1 VGILGSQRNAK
12 ETVTSNNLPTPAGF
26 LFDLD
31 GTLINSGSAVDRA
44 WSQVAQEAGIPLQS
58 LVGLH
63 GLPTKQVLQILL
75 SDRDE
80 TEIAHWANRITSLE
94 INDVSGIVAIDGAI
108 ELLDELTSR
117 NIPWTIVTSCTMSLA
132 IARSTSAGITM
143 PAHSVTFDQVARGKP
158 FPEPFILGA
167 SRLGIETSQTWAIE
181 DAPGGITS
189 AFDAGCT
196 VISVG
201 TTFPKTELSK
211 AHNHLDR
218 LSDLIPLAG
227 L

>member
-1 VGILGSQRNAK
+1 MGILGSQRNAK

-44 WSQVAQEAGIPLQS
+44 WSQVAQEAGIPLES
-58 LVGLH
+58 LAGLH
-63 GLPTKQVLQILL
+63 GLPTKQLLQTLL
-75 SDRDE
+75 ADRE
-80 TEIAHWANRITSLE
+80 ESEIAHWANRITSLE
-94 INDVSGIVAIDGAI
+94 VSDVDGIVAIDGAI
-108 ELLDELTSR
+108 ELLNELTTR

-132 IARSTSAGITM
+132 LARSTSAGIKM
-143 PAHSVTFDQVARGKP
+143 PPHSVTFDQVTRGKP

-167 SRLGIETSQTWAIE
+167 ARLGLETSQTWALE

-189 AFDAGCT
+189 AIDAGCT

-201 TTFPKTELSK
+201 TTFAKSELGK
-211 AHNHLDR
+211 AHRHLDR
-218 LSDLIPLAG
+218 LSGLLTLARI
-227 L
+227 